1 MGVVVLRRY
10 IGGAMVL
17 YNIILFSSH
26 TSFHPCTYLQYLCAC
41 VLNTCAYVCL
51 IVQDLVCPCIY
62 VCDAVDVRTLAYFL
76 QTPKVTE
83 SIFSTSHRY

>member
-1 MGVVVLRRY
+1 MGVVVLRRH

-41 VLNTCAYVCL
+41 VL
-51 IVQDLVCPCIY
+51 ILVH
-62 VCDAVDVRTLAYFL
+62 VRMSA
-76 QTPKVTE
+76 
-83 SIFSTSHRY
+83 